1 MSKKVLTAAFAL
13 SLLGGVSA
21 FADPPHPGGGGAPP
35 HAGGGAPHGGGGAPH
50 GGGGAPHGGGGPP
63 AGGGGAPHGGG
74 GPPAGGGGAGAG
86 GRHVTGGG
94 HTGGPRYTP
103 QAYPHEVNI
112 GRQYRFHGQWNQPQ
126 GYHYQRWG
134 YGDHLPLGWFAASFW
149 INDFLDYDL
158 SPPPYGYAWVRE
170 GPDAVLV
177 NVYDGTVVE
186 VAYGV
191 FY

>member
-1 MSKKVLTAAFAL
+1 MSKKILTAAFAL

-21 FADPPHPGGGGAPP
+21 FADPPHSDAPP
-35 HAGGGAPHGGGGAPH
+35 HGAAPHGGGPPH
-50 GGGGAPHGGGGPP
+50 GGAAPHGGGGPP
-63 AGGGGAPHGGG
+63 PGGGAPHIAGVAAGVGGHRGAVAGHVG
-74 GPPAGGGGAGAG
+74 GP
-86 GRHVTGGG
+86 H
-94 HTGGPRYTP
+94 YTP
-103 QAYPHEVNI
+103 QAYPHEVNV
-112 GRQYRFHGQWNQPQ
+112 GRQYRFHGQWNQPP

-158 SPPPYGYAWVRE
+158 AAPPYGYAWVRE

-177 NVYDGTVVE
+177 NVNDGTVVE